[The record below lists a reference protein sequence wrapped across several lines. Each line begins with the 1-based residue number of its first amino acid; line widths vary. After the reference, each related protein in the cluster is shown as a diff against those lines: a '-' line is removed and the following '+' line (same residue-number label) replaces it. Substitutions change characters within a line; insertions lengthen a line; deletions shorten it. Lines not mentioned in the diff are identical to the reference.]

1 MRNIAPQGV
10 PDLAAKGDRSFFI
23 AFTLRQNEEL
33 QDIYVVHLQ
42 TYQFR

>member
-23 AFTLRQNEEL
+23 AFTFHKNEGL
-33 QDIYVVHLQ
+33 QEIYVVHLQ
-42 TYQFR
+42 AYEFR